1 MLIAKSLWLL
11 YVATAFAMPPEYQVN
26 AREGCRQ
33 AVAGAYLGAYD
44 EHERAINYIV
54 MLKEQI
60 TALKAAAVKA
70 HAQAKTA
77 ATALAEHSYD
87 VEIARRNDD
96 AASAAR
102 VMESQLKE
110 YRTLLEEAQRRVPE
124 VAAREKKLR
133 DRIVKVFNIERAD
146 DATKGGYPFR
156 LNYRSTCPKYR
167 ALCPLPEK
175 EREHLI
181 EIKIDGA
188 VPEECQK
195 YAGQSKLR

>member
-1 MLIAKSLWLL
+1 MYLAKSLWLL
-11 YVATAFAMPPEYQVN
+11 YAATAFAMPPEYQVN

-33 AVAGAYLGAYD
+33 AIAGAYLAAYD

-54 MLKEQI
+54 TLKGQI
-60 TALKAAAVKA
+60 TALKAASVKA
-70 HAQAKTA
+70 QAQAKTA
-77 ATALAEHSYD
+77 AAALAEHSYD
-87 VEIARRNDD
+87 VETARRNDD

-110 YRTLLEEAQRRVPE
+110 YRTLLDEAQRRVPE

-133 DRIVKVFNIERAD
+133 DQIVKVFNIERAD
-146 DATKGGYPFR
+146 DAIKGGYPFR
-156 LNYRSTCPKYR
+156 LNYRSHCPKYR

>member
-1 MLIAKSLWLL
+1 MLFLKSLWLL
-11 YVATAFAMPPEYQVN
+11 HVATALAMPPEYQVN
-26 AREGCRQ
+26 VREGCRQ
-33 AVAGAYLGAYD
+33 AIAGAYLAAYD

-54 MLKEQI
+54 TLKEQ
-60 TALKAAAVKA
+60 TKALKAASTKA
-70 HAQAKTA
+70 QAQAKTA
-77 ATALAEHSYD
+77 AAALAEHSYD
-87 VEIARRNDD
+87 VDRASRNDD

-110 YRTLLEEAQRRVPE
+110 YQTLLDESQRRIPE

-133 DRIVKVFNIERAD
+133 DQIVKVFNIERAD

-156 LNYRSTCPKYR
+156 LNYRNTCPKYR

-175 EREHLI
+175 EREHLL
-181 EIKIDGA
+181 EIKIDGV